1 MRPKDPQLERNCTDL
16 HVARAVEVYT
26 LTIYCWDHR
35 TQRGTGAVC
44 RGILASQ
51 HGLLH
56 RPPSGYVCVLQAS
69 QELQDNAI
77 GLYDVKLT
85 KYQLSSLQVGRGACG
100 FAAEQFGGGIDG
112 LQCIGGREAVI

>member
-1 MRPKDPQLERNCTDL
+1 MPMQQKAHFRVPPLDT
-16 HVARAVEVYT
+16 AV
-26 LTIYCWDHR
+26 LNAFD
-35 TQRGTGAVC
+35 
-44 RGILASQ
+44 
-51 HGLLH
+51 
-56 RPPSGYVCVLQAS
+56 CVLQAS